1 MLGISKFWHKD
12 RQQASGRLLAHRPPT
27 YYHHPYKIIIIRET
41 KYDLKQI
48 LFGSLHIHLDY
59 TFEGGNPSWK
69 IDKVNLTSIL
79 SCSWYVCM
87 QARTQGIFPTIL
99 PLKNVIDFGNF
110 CPLLNY
116 IQTFLIPLFF
126 PFLER
131 VYYRTLCQTPPQRET
146 THFLFENSSSDC
158 SEQIRAAKN
167 SFLGESK
174 MVKKKTTEPPRLL
187 KNRYAPSFPP
197 NLLSITNLIGAAG
210 DVLLLLLWCS
220 CLPPPIFLYT
230 RRCFCSAL
238 KYTDS
243 AGCAELLE

>member
-1 MLGISKFWHKD
+1 MYVGKNSRNLSNYSSPEKCDRFW
-12 RQQASGRLLAHRPPT
+12 QFLP
-27 YYHHPYKIIIIRET
+27 
-41 KYDLKQI
+41 
-48 LFGSLHIHLDY
+48 SLELH
-59 TFEGGNPSWK
+59 
-69 IDKVNLTSIL
+69 
-79 SCSWYVCM
+79 
-87 QARTQGIFPTIL
+87 
-99 PLKNVIDFGNF
+99 
-110 CPLLNY
+110 

-126 PFLER
+126 PFWKR

-210 DVLLLLLWCS
+210 DVLLLLLQCS
-220 CLPPPIFLYT
+220 CLPPPIFLYIHPALFWF
-230 RRCFCSAL
+230 CFKIYGLRWVCGAS
-238 KYTDS
+238 
-243 AGCAELLE
+243 